1 MGEVQYDRI
10 DISRYLEIEREGDVR
25 YEFHEGELFA
35 MAGGTLEHGRICG
48 NCFGALRDATKETGT
63 CEAFTSELKV
73 EVKPGGKYVYPD
85 AGLACPKLQE
95 SKSLTGAITN
105 PCLIVEV
112 TSDSSGNYDR
122 GAKLKYYFSLPSLQ
136 EYLIIDQD
144 RPIITVFRRRGDLM
158 RMDTYTGLEATVPLE
173 SIAAELT
180 MRDIYENVE
189 LLPLED

>member
-10 DISRYLEIEREGDVR
+10 DISQYLEIESSGDVR
-25 YEFHEGELFA
+25 LEFHEGELFA
-35 MAGGTLEHGRICG
+35 MAGGTINHSTVCNNIAGE
-48 NCFGALRDATKETGT
+48 LRNATRKTGS
-63 CEAFTSELKV
+63 CVSFNSEIKV

-180 MRDIYENVE
+180 MRDIYEDVE